1 MTVFAEKQY
10 THRTE
15 HDKRKWGEGPWV
27 SEPDKIQWVD
37 EKTGLDCLIHRN
49 GSGALCGYVGVQEG
63 HPAFNKHYDQV
74 DVDVHGGP
82 TYSEFCQPSTDE
94 AHGICHVPY
103 DGRPE
108 HVWWIGFDCAHS
120 GDLRPGLN
128 KFNEKFYRDHPK
140 FAHLHDRDKYR
151 DVAYVKAECARLAA
165 QLSAME
171 FTNE

>member
-1 MTVFAEKQY
+1 MTAFAEKQY

-15 HDKRKWGEGPWV
+15 AEKLEWGEGPWTN
-27 SEPDKIQWVD
+27 EPDKIQWVD

-49 GSGALCGYVGVQEG
+49 GMGALCGYVGVPEG
-63 HPAFNKHYDQV
+63 HPAFAKPYDEV
-74 DVDVHGGP
+74 DVRVHGGP
-82 TYSEFCQPSTDE
+82 TYSDFCQPSTDE
-94 AHGICHVPY
+94 SHGICHAPY
-103 DGRPE
+103 EGRPD

-120 GDLRPGLN
+120 GDLCPRSSR
-128 KFNEKFYRDHPK
+128 FNREFEKEHPQYAGFHARDT
-140 FAHLHDRDKYR
+140 YR